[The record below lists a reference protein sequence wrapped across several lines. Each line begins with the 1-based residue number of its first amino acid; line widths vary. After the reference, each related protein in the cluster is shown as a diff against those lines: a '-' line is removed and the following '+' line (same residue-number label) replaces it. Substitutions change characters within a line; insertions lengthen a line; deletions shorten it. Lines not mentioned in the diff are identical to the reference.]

1 MSHDIAH
8 TRKRRI
14 AGTLVSPLR
23 RRCTMIESPPKNRRT
38 ELLRKIAAMIVEAKD
53 LHLTDT
59 AFLLNV
65 VHLDLQTKINN
76 ISASELQAFTEHI
89 RSRIED

>member
-1 MSHDIAH
+1 MSHDLAPI
-8 TRKRRI
+8 RKRRN
-14 AGTLVSPLR
+14 ASTFVSPLR
-23 RRCTMIESPPKNRRT
+23 RRCNMIESPPKKGRA
-38 ELLRKIAAMIVEAKD
+38 ELLRKIVALIVEAKE